1 MSDNKDTLEKKL
13 ADAKALAEN
22 MLEKRASARVI
33 PQETVI
39 EVAKKRSPKDIA
51 LWLVA
56 IVSVVSATLLP
67 EYLMGVWV
75 PANNVWVR
83 VGMTVG
89 LVVLALVCL
98 AFTHQGGAF
107 KTLLKDA
114 GIELRRI
121 TWPSKQETTTYTWQ
135 VLVVTVIA
143 GILIWLLDNVFNHVV
158 GFILG

>member
-39 EVAKKRSPKDIA
+39 EVAKKRSPKDIV
-51 LWLVA
+51 LWLIA
-56 IVSVVSATLLP
+56 IASVVSATLLP

-143 GILIWLLDNVFNHVV
+143 GILIWLLDNLFNHVV
-158 GFILG
+158 GYILG

>member
-51 LWLVA
+51 LWLIA

>member
-39 EVAKKRSPKDIA
+39 EVAKKRSPKDII
-51 LWLVA
+51 LWLIA
-56 IVSVVSATLLP
+56 IASVVSATLLP

-143 GILIWLLDNVFNHVV
+143 GILIWLLDNLFNHVV